1 MSKCKMQP
9 YGDLI
14 GKIRTID
21 YLFTAATLQVFTQF
35 RHKGF

>member
-9 YGDLI
+9 YRNAI

-21 YLFTAATLQVFTQF
+21 YLFTAATQQVFTQF